1 MGATERDVR
10 DGGRESCN
18 QEGQLNG
25 WASFLVDKVKREQ
38 QQRQQKQKK
47 ALFVESQRISKQSVS
62 RNANS
67 APMCKFELKP
77 SILNRVV
84 PKVLLNNLTK

>member
-25 WASFLVDKVKREQ
+25 WASFLVDKVKKENNNNNNNN
-38 QQRQQKQKK
+38 KK
-47 ALFVESQRISKQSVS
+47 RCYL
-62 RNANS
+62 
-67 APMCKFELKP
+67 
-77 SILNRVV
+77 
-84 PKVLLNNLTK
+84 